1 MDEPGGLEENL
12 QTAIELECLA
22 VTSPTSSFDTLI
34 NEKAREQALASER
47 NVIPLVFLSYSH
59 RDNNEKEALCTH
71 LLGLEVPLEQ
81 SIGIRR
87 SDFIVD
93 WSDEK
98 IGAGA
103 KWKEEILDVLR
114 EAKVALLL
122 ITADFLKSAFIRD
135 EELPAILQR
144 MHSEGL
150 AVYPVY
156 AKDCAVEVHKWLM
169 DMQIRPRGLKAVWR
183 RGGSPAREL
192 KGIARE
198 VFDILRKVLPPRA
211 VSEEIPSSQKAVL
224 ERTRELTVAAQK
236 AEAE

>member
-1 MDEPGGLEENL
+1 M
-12 QTAIELECLA
+12 
-22 VTSPTSSFDTLI
+22 TSPTSSFDTLI
-34 NEKAREQALASER
+34 SEKAREQALASER

-59 RDNNEKEALCTH
+59 RDKNEKETLCAH

-87 SDFIVD
+87 SDFIVA
-93 WSDEK
+93 WSDAK
-98 IGAGA
+98 IEAGA
-103 KWKEEILDVLR
+103 KWKEEILDAIR
-114 EAKVALLL
+114 QAKVALLL

-135 EELPAILQR
+135 EELPAILRR

-150 AVYPVY
+150 AIYPVY
-156 AKDCAVEVHKWLM
+156 AKDCAFELHEWLM
-169 DMQIRPRGLKAVWR
+169 EMQIRPRDLKAVWR

-198 VFDILRKVLPPRA
+198 VFDILRKVLPRRA
-211 VSEEIPSSQKAVL
+211 GSEEIPSSQRAIL